1 MKNCILLLLALAP
14 VTAGIVRA
22 QVPTGVITG
31 SVSDGTGAR
40 ISGATVTITNKET
53 GLKRTAVT
61 SNMGDYSVSVL
72 LPDTYQVSADA
83 AGFKRLGREA
93 TVEAGSTTTVNFA
106 MQ

>member
-40 ISGATVTITNKET
+40 IAGATVTVTNKDT
-53 GLKRTAVT
+53 GLKRTVVT
-61 SNMGDYSVSVL
+61 SNLGDYTVSVL
-72 LPDTYQVSADA
+72 LPGA
-83 AGFKRLGREA
+83 
-93 TVEAGSTTTVNFA
+93 
-106 MQ
+106 